1 MLILAKSV
9 LSLMIGFLATL
20 FLGVVIVPI
29 LRKKHIGQRVSV
41 YLEDSHKKKDGTPTM
56 GGIIFILGTFISI
69 LTLLL
74 LDKMEFTPN
83 LFIVL
88 FVFVSYALIGL
99 LDDYLSIKRDTNV
112 GLTAMQKLF
121 LQLIVAVVFFFIYMK
136 SFIIGFSISSFILVY
151 KYKGILSSLI
161 YVIPSQLINILIILI
176 LGVYTLLFSKYL
188 FKMIFLKDKTVNLGK
203 FFKKYV
209 LVFGI
214 CIILCVISSLCEAYL
229 LPSLLKVI
237 IKLFI

>member
-1 MLILAKSV
+1 MNKKLNSGLALILPNKKVNLFVIFIVILGIISG
-9 LSLMIGFLATL
+9 SL
-20 FLGVVIVPI
+20 FLMVLNENDKSEVINEISTFMANINTNNINNLNSFKNSLIEGMI
-29 LRKKHIGQRVSV
+29 L
-41 YLEDSHKKKDGTPTM
+41 
-56 GGIIFILGTFISI
+56 IILSWILGMSI
-69 LTLLL
+69 
-74 LDKMEFTPN
+74 
-83 LFIVL
+83 
-88 FVFVSYALIGL
+88 IGV
-99 LDDYLSIKRDTNV
+99 IFN
-112 GLTAMQKLF
+112 
-121 LQLIVAVVFFFIYMK
+121 IFFIYMK
-136 SFIIGFSISSFILVY
+136 SFTIGFSISSFILVY

-188 FKMIFLKDKTVNLGK
+188 FKMIFFKDKTVNLGK

-214 CIILCVISSLCEAYL
+214 CIILCVISALCEAYL

>member
-1 MLILAKSV
+1 MNKKLNSGLALILPNKKVNLFVIFIVILGIISG
-9 LSLMIGFLATL
+9 SL
-20 FLGVVIVPI
+20 FLMVLNDNDKSEVINEISTFMSNINTNNINNLNSFKNSLIEGMI
-29 LRKKHIGQRVSV
+29 L
-41 YLEDSHKKKDGTPTM
+41 
-56 GGIIFILGTFISI
+56 IILSWILGMSI
-69 LTLLL
+69 
-74 LDKMEFTPN
+74 
-83 LFIVL
+83 
-88 FVFVSYALIGL
+88 IGV
-99 LDDYLSIKRDTNV
+99 IFN
-112 GLTAMQKLF
+112 
-121 LQLIVAVVFFFIYMK
+121 IFFIYMK
-136 SFIIGFSISSFILVY
+136 SFTIGFSISSFILVY

-188 FKMIFLKDKTVNLGK
+188 FKMIFIKDKTVNLGK

-214 CIILCVISSLCEAYL
+214 CIILCLVSSLCEAYL

>member
-1 MLILAKSV
+1 MNKKLNSGLALILPNKKVNLFVIFIVILGIISG
-9 LSLMIGFLATL
+9 SL
-20 FLGVVIVPI
+20 FLMVLNENDKSEVINEISTFMANINTNNINNFNSFKNSLIEGMI
-29 LRKKHIGQRVSV
+29 L
-41 YLEDSHKKKDGTPTM
+41 
-56 GGIIFILGTFISI
+56 IILSWILGMSI
-69 LTLLL
+69 
-74 LDKMEFTPN
+74 
-83 LFIVL
+83 
-88 FVFVSYALIGL
+88 IGV
-99 LDDYLSIKRDTNV
+99 IFN
-112 GLTAMQKLF
+112 
-121 LQLIVAVVFFFIYMK
+121 IFFIYMK
-136 SFIIGFSISSFILVY
+136 SFTIGFSISSFILVY

-214 CIILCVISSLCEAYL
+214 CIILCLVSSLCEAYL
-229 LPSLLKVI
+229 LPSLLKVM

>member
-1 MLILAKSV
+1 MNKKLNSGLALILPNKKVNLFVIFIVV
-9 LSLMIGFLATL
+9 LGIISGSL
-20 FLGVVIVPI
+20 FLMVLNENDKSEVINEISTFMSNINTNNINNLNSFKNSLIEGMI
-29 LRKKHIGQRVSV
+29 L
-41 YLEDSHKKKDGTPTM
+41 
-56 GGIIFILGTFISI
+56 IILSWILGMSI
-69 LTLLL
+69 
-74 LDKMEFTPN
+74 
-83 LFIVL
+83 
-88 FVFVSYALIGL
+88 IGV
-99 LDDYLSIKRDTNV
+99 IFN
-112 GLTAMQKLF
+112 
-121 LQLIVAVVFFFIYMK
+121 IFFIYMK
-136 SFIIGFSISSFILVY
+136 SFTIGFSISSFILVY

-188 FKMIFLKDKTVNLGK
+188 FKMIFIKDKTVNLGK

-214 CIILCVISSLCEAYL
+214 CIILCLVSSLCEAYL

>member
-1 MLILAKSV
+1 MNKKLNSGLALILPNKKLNLFVIFIVV
-9 LSLMIGFLATL
+9 LGIISGSL
-20 FLGVVIVPI
+20 FLMVLNENDKSEVINEISTFMANINTNNINNLNSFKNSLIEGMI
-29 LRKKHIGQRVSV
+29 L
-41 YLEDSHKKKDGTPTM
+41 
-56 GGIIFILGTFISI
+56 IILSWILGMSI
-69 LTLLL
+69 
-74 LDKMEFTPN
+74 
-83 LFIVL
+83 
-88 FVFVSYALIGL
+88 IGV
-99 LDDYLSIKRDTNV
+99 IFN
-112 GLTAMQKLF
+112 
-121 LQLIVAVVFFFIYMK
+121 IFFIYMK
-136 SFIIGFSISSFILVY
+136 SFTIGFSISSFILVY

-188 FKMIFLKDKTVNLGK
+188 FKMIFFKDKTVNLGK

-214 CIILCVISSLCEAYL
+214 CIILCLVSSLCEAYL

>member
-1 MLILAKSV
+1 MNNKLNSGLALILPNKKLNLFVIFIVILGIISG
-9 LSLMIGFLATL
+9 SL
-20 FLGVVIVPI
+20 FLMVLNDNDKSEVINEISTFMTNINTNNINNLNSFKNSLIEGMI
-29 LRKKHIGQRVSV
+29 L
-41 YLEDSHKKKDGTPTM
+41 
-56 GGIIFILGTFISI
+56 IILSWILGMSI
-69 LTLLL
+69 
-74 LDKMEFTPN
+74 
-83 LFIVL
+83 
-88 FVFVSYALIGL
+88 IGV
-99 LDDYLSIKRDTNV
+99 IFN
-112 GLTAMQKLF
+112 
-121 LQLIVAVVFFFIYMK
+121 IFFIYMK

-214 CIILCVISSLCEAYL
+214 CIILCVISALCEAYL
-229 LPSLLKVI
+229 LPSLLKVM

>member
-1 MLILAKSV
+1 MNKKLNSGLALILPNKKVNLFVIFIVILGIISG
-9 LSLMIGFLATL
+9 SL
-20 FLGVVIVPI
+20 FLMVLNDNDKSEVINEISTFMANINTNNINNLNSFKNSLIEGMI
-29 LRKKHIGQRVSV
+29 L
-41 YLEDSHKKKDGTPTM
+41 
-56 GGIIFILGTFISI
+56 IILSWILGMSI
-69 LTLLL
+69 
-74 LDKMEFTPN
+74 
-83 LFIVL
+83 
-88 FVFVSYALIGL
+88 IGV
-99 LDDYLSIKRDTNV
+99 IFN
-112 GLTAMQKLF
+112 
-121 LQLIVAVVFFFIYMK
+121 IFFIYMK

-229 LPSLLKVI
+229 LPSLLKVM

>member
-1 MLILAKSV
+1 MNKKLNSGLALILPNKKLNLFVIFIVV
-9 LSLMIGFLATL
+9 LGIISGSL
-20 FLGVVIVPI
+20 FLMVLNENDKSEVINEISTFMANINTNNINNLNSFKNSLIEGMI
-29 LRKKHIGQRVSV
+29 L
-41 YLEDSHKKKDGTPTM
+41 
-56 GGIIFILGTFISI
+56 IILSWILGMSI
-69 LTLLL
+69 
-74 LDKMEFTPN
+74 
-83 LFIVL
+83 
-88 FVFVSYALIGL
+88 IGV
-99 LDDYLSIKRDTNV
+99 IFN
-112 GLTAMQKLF
+112 
-121 LQLIVAVVFFFIYMK
+121 IFFIYMK

-229 LPSLLKVI
+229 LPSLLKVM

>member
-1 MLILAKSV
+1 MNKKLNSGLALILPNKKVNLFVIFIVILGIISG
-9 LSLMIGFLATL
+9 SL
-20 FLGVVIVPI
+20 FLMVLNDNDKSEVINEISTFMTNINTNNINNLNSFKNSLIEGMI
-29 LRKKHIGQRVSV
+29 L
-41 YLEDSHKKKDGTPTM
+41 
-56 GGIIFILGTFISI
+56 IILSWILGMSI
-69 LTLLL
+69 
-74 LDKMEFTPN
+74 
-83 LFIVL
+83 
-88 FVFVSYALIGL
+88 IGV
-99 LDDYLSIKRDTNV
+99 IFN
-112 GLTAMQKLF
+112 
-121 LQLIVAVVFFFIYMK
+121 IFFIYMK
-136 SFIIGFSISSFILVY
+136 SFTIGFSISSFILVY

-214 CIILCVISSLCEAYL
+214 CIILCVISSLCETYL
-229 LPSLLKVI
+229 LPSLLKVM

>member
-1 MLILAKSV
+1 MNKKLNSGLALILPNKKVNLFVIFIVILGIISG
-9 LSLMIGFLATL
+9 SL
-20 FLGVVIVPI
+20 FLMVLNENDKSEVINEISTFMANINTNNINNLNSFKNSLIEGMI
-29 LRKKHIGQRVSV
+29 L
-41 YLEDSHKKKDGTPTM
+41 
-56 GGIIFILGTFISI
+56 IILSWILGMSI
-69 LTLLL
+69 
-74 LDKMEFTPN
+74 
-83 LFIVL
+83 
-88 FVFVSYALIGL
+88 IGV
-99 LDDYLSIKRDTNV
+99 IFN
-112 GLTAMQKLF
+112 
-121 LQLIVAVVFFFIYMK
+121 IFFIYMK
-136 SFIIGFSISSFILVY
+136 SFTIGFSISSFILVY

-188 FKMIFLKDKTVNLGK
+188 FKMIFFKDKTVNLGK

>member
-1 MLILAKSV
+1 MNKKLNSGLALILPNKKVNLFVIFIVILGIISG
-9 LSLMIGFLATL
+9 SL
-20 FLGVVIVPI
+20 FLMVLNDNDKSEVINEISTFMTNINTNNINNLNSFKNSLIEGMI
-29 LRKKHIGQRVSV
+29 L
-41 YLEDSHKKKDGTPTM
+41 
-56 GGIIFILGTFISI
+56 IILSWILGMSI
-69 LTLLL
+69 
-74 LDKMEFTPN
+74 
-83 LFIVL
+83 
-88 FVFVSYALIGL
+88 IGV
-99 LDDYLSIKRDTNV
+99 IFN
-112 GLTAMQKLF
+112 
-121 LQLIVAVVFFFIYMK
+121 IFFIYMK

-229 LPSLLKVI
+229 LPSLLKVM

>member
-1 MLILAKSV
+1 MNKKLNSGLALILPNKKLNLFVIFIVILGIISG
-9 LSLMIGFLATL
+9 SL
-20 FLGVVIVPI
+20 FLMVLNDNDKSEVINEISTFMTNINTNNINNLNSFKNSLIEGMI
-29 LRKKHIGQRVSV
+29 L
-41 YLEDSHKKKDGTPTM
+41 
-56 GGIIFILGTFISI
+56 IILSWILGMSI
-69 LTLLL
+69 
-74 LDKMEFTPN
+74 
-83 LFIVL
+83 
-88 FVFVSYALIGL
+88 IGV
-99 LDDYLSIKRDTNV
+99 IFN
-112 GLTAMQKLF
+112 
-121 LQLIVAVVFFFIYMK
+121 IFFIYMK
-136 SFIIGFSISSFILVY
+136 SFTIGFSISSFILVY

-188 FKMIFLKDKTVNLGK
+188 FKMIFFKDKTVNLGK

-229 LPSLLKVI
+229 LPSLLKVM

>member
-1 MLILAKSV
+1 MNKKLNSGLALILPNKKVNLFVIFIVILGIISG
-9 LSLMIGFLATL
+9 SL
-20 FLGVVIVPI
+20 FLMVLNDNDKSEVINEISTFMTNINTNNINNLNSFKNSLIEGMI
-29 LRKKHIGQRVSV
+29 L
-41 YLEDSHKKKDGTPTM
+41 
-56 GGIIFILGTFISI
+56 IILSWILGMSI
-69 LTLLL
+69 
-74 LDKMEFTPN
+74 
-83 LFIVL
+83 
-88 FVFVSYALIGL
+88 IGV
-99 LDDYLSIKRDTNV
+99 IFN
-112 GLTAMQKLF
+112 
-121 LQLIVAVVFFFIYMK
+121 IFFIYMK
-136 SFIIGFSISSFILVY
+136 SFTIGFSISSFILVY

-214 CIILCVISSLCEAYL
+214 CIILCVISALCEAYL
-229 LPSLLKVI
+229 VPSLLKVM

>member
-1 MLILAKSV
+1 MNKKLNSGLALILPNKKLNLFVIFIVV
-9 LSLMIGFLATL
+9 LGIISGSL
-20 FLGVVIVPI
+20 FLMVLNENDKSEVINEISTFMANINTNNINNLNSFKNSLIEGMI
-29 LRKKHIGQRVSV
+29 L
-41 YLEDSHKKKDGTPTM
+41 
-56 GGIIFILGTFISI
+56 IILSWILGMSI
-69 LTLLL
+69 
-74 LDKMEFTPN
+74 
-83 LFIVL
+83 
-88 FVFVSYALIGL
+88 IGV
-99 LDDYLSIKRDTNV
+99 IFN
-112 GLTAMQKLF
+112 
-121 LQLIVAVVFFFIYMK
+121 IFFIYMK

-188 FKMIFLKDKTVNLGK
+188 FKMIFIKDKTVNLGK

-229 LPSLLKVI
+229 LPSLLKVM

>member
-1 MLILAKSV
+1 MNKKLNSGLALILPNKKVNLFVIFIVV
-9 LSLMIGFLATL
+9 LGIISGSL
-20 FLGVVIVPI
+20 FLMVLNENDKSEVINEISTFMANINTNNINNLNSFKNSLIEGMI
-29 LRKKHIGQRVSV
+29 L
-41 YLEDSHKKKDGTPTM
+41 
-56 GGIIFILGTFISI
+56 IILSWILGMSI
-69 LTLLL
+69 
-74 LDKMEFTPN
+74 
-83 LFIVL
+83 
-88 FVFVSYALIGL
+88 IGV
-99 LDDYLSIKRDTNV
+99 IFN
-112 GLTAMQKLF
+112 
-121 LQLIVAVVFFFIYMK
+121 IFFIYMK
-136 SFIIGFSISSFILVY
+136 SFTIGFSISSFILVY

-229 LPSLLKVI
+229 LPSLYLNYKI
-237 IKLFI
+237 

>member
-1 MLILAKSV
+1 MNKKLNSGLALILPNKKLNLFVIFIVV
-9 LSLMIGFLATL
+9 LGIISGSL
-20 FLGVVIVPI
+20 FLMVLNENDKSEVINEISTFMTNINTNNINNLNSFKNSLIEGMI
-29 LRKKHIGQRVSV
+29 L
-41 YLEDSHKKKDGTPTM
+41 
-56 GGIIFILGTFISI
+56 IILSWILGMSI
-69 LTLLL
+69 
-74 LDKMEFTPN
+74 
-83 LFIVL
+83 
-88 FVFVSYALIGL
+88 IGV
-99 LDDYLSIKRDTNV
+99 IFN
-112 GLTAMQKLF
+112 
-121 LQLIVAVVFFFIYMK
+121 IFFIYMK
-136 SFIIGFSISSFILVY
+136 SFTIGFSISSFILVY

-229 LPSLLKVI
+229 LPSLLKVM

>member
-1 MLILAKSV
+1 MNKKLNSGLALILPNKKVNLFVIFIVILGIISG
-9 LSLMIGFLATL
+9 SL
-20 FLGVVIVPI
+20 FLMVLNENDKSEVINEISTFMTNINTNNINNLNSFKNSLIEGMI
-29 LRKKHIGQRVSV
+29 L
-41 YLEDSHKKKDGTPTM
+41 
-56 GGIIFILGTFISI
+56 IILSWILGMSI
-69 LTLLL
+69 
-74 LDKMEFTPN
+74 
-83 LFIVL
+83 
-88 FVFVSYALIGL
+88 IGV
-99 LDDYLSIKRDTNV
+99 IFN
-112 GLTAMQKLF
+112 
-121 LQLIVAVVFFFIYMK
+121 IFFIYMK
-136 SFIIGFSISSFILVY
+136 SFTIGFSISSFILVY

-188 FKMIFLKDKTVNLGK
+188 FKMIFIKDKTVNLGK

-214 CIILCVISSLCEAYL
+214 CIILCLVSSLCEAYL

>member
-1 MLILAKSV
+1 MNKKLNSGLALILPNKKVNLFVIFIVILGIISG
-9 LSLMIGFLATL
+9 SL
-20 FLGVVIVPI
+20 FLMVLNENDKSEVINEISTFMSNINTNNINNLNSFKNSLIEGMI
-29 LRKKHIGQRVSV
+29 L
-41 YLEDSHKKKDGTPTM
+41 
-56 GGIIFILGTFISI
+56 IILSWILGMSI
-69 LTLLL
+69 
-74 LDKMEFTPN
+74 
-83 LFIVL
+83 
-88 FVFVSYALIGL
+88 IGV
-99 LDDYLSIKRDTNV
+99 IFN
-112 GLTAMQKLF
+112 
-121 LQLIVAVVFFFIYMK
+121 IFFIYMK

-229 LPSLLKVI
+229 LPSLLKVM

>member
-1 MLILAKSV
+1 MNKKLNSGLALILPNKKVNLFVIFIVILGIIS
-9 LSLMIGFLATL
+9 GTL
-20 FLGVVIVPI
+20 FLMVLNENDKSEVINEISTFMTNINTNNINNFNSFKNSLIEGMI
-29 LRKKHIGQRVSV
+29 L
-41 YLEDSHKKKDGTPTM
+41 
-56 GGIIFILGTFISI
+56 IILSWILGMSI
-69 LTLLL
+69 
-74 LDKMEFTPN
+74 
-83 LFIVL
+83 
-88 FVFVSYALIGL
+88 IGV
-99 LDDYLSIKRDTNV
+99 IFN
-112 GLTAMQKLF
+112 
-121 LQLIVAVVFFFIYMK
+121 IFFIYMK

-188 FKMIFLKDKTVNLGK
+188 FKMIFIKDKTVNLGK

-214 CIILCVISSLCEAYL
+214 CIILCLVSSLCEAYL
-229 LPSLLKVI
+229 LPSLLKVM

>member
-1 MLILAKSV
+1 MNKKLNSGLALILPNKKVNLFVIFIVILGIISG
-9 LSLMIGFLATL
+9 SL
-20 FLGVVIVPI
+20 FLMVLNDNDKSEVINEISTFMANINTNNINNFNSFKNSLIEGMI
-29 LRKKHIGQRVSV
+29 L
-41 YLEDSHKKKDGTPTM
+41 
-56 GGIIFILGTFISI
+56 IILSWILGMSI
-69 LTLLL
+69 
-74 LDKMEFTPN
+74 
-83 LFIVL
+83 
-88 FVFVSYALIGL
+88 IGV
-99 LDDYLSIKRDTNV
+99 IFN
-112 GLTAMQKLF
+112 
-121 LQLIVAVVFFFIYMK
+121 IFFIYMK
-136 SFIIGFSISSFILVY
+136 SFTIGFSISSFILVY

-214 CIILCVISSLCEAYL
+214 CIILCLVSSLCEAYL

>member
-1 MLILAKSV
+1 MNKKLNSGLALILPNKKVNLFVIFIVILGIISG
-9 LSLMIGFLATL
+9 SL
-20 FLGVVIVPI
+20 FLMVLNDNDKSEVINEISTFMTNINTNNINNLNSFKNSLIEGMI
-29 LRKKHIGQRVSV
+29 L
-41 YLEDSHKKKDGTPTM
+41 
-56 GGIIFILGTFISI
+56 IILSWILGMSI
-69 LTLLL
+69 
-74 LDKMEFTPN
+74 
-83 LFIVL
+83 
-88 FVFVSYALIGL
+88 IGV
-99 LDDYLSIKRDTNV
+99 IFN
-112 GLTAMQKLF
+112 
-121 LQLIVAVVFFFIYMK
+121 IFFIYMK

-214 CIILCVISSLCEAYL
+214 CILLCLVSSLCEAYL
-229 LPSLLKVI
+229 LPSLLKVM

>member
-1 MLILAKSV
+1 MNKKLNSGLALILPNKKVNLFVIFIVILGIISG
-9 LSLMIGFLATL
+9 SL
-20 FLGVVIVPI
+20 FLMVLNENDKSEVINEISTFMANINTNNINNLNSFKNSLIEGMI
-29 LRKKHIGQRVSV
+29 L
-41 YLEDSHKKKDGTPTM
+41 
-56 GGIIFILGTFISI
+56 IILSWILGMSI
-69 LTLLL
+69 
-74 LDKMEFTPN
+74 
-83 LFIVL
+83 
-88 FVFVSYALIGL
+88 IGV
-99 LDDYLSIKRDTNV
+99 IFN
-112 GLTAMQKLF
+112 
-121 LQLIVAVVFFFIYMK
+121 IFFIYMK
-136 SFIIGFSISSFILVY
+136 SFTIGFSISSFILVY

-214 CIILCVISSLCEAYL
+214 CIILCLVSSLCEAYL
-229 LPSLLKVI
+229 LPSLLKVM

>member
-1 MLILAKSV
+1 MNKKLNSGLALILPNKKVNLFVIFIVILGIISG
-9 LSLMIGFLATL
+9 SL
-20 FLGVVIVPI
+20 FLMVLNENDKSEVINEISTFMANINTNNINNLNSFKNSLIEGMI
-29 LRKKHIGQRVSV
+29 L
-41 YLEDSHKKKDGTPTM
+41 
-56 GGIIFILGTFISI
+56 IILSWILGMSI
-69 LTLLL
+69 
-74 LDKMEFTPN
+74 
-83 LFIVL
+83 
-88 FVFVSYALIGL
+88 IGV
-99 LDDYLSIKRDTNV
+99 IFN
-112 GLTAMQKLF
+112 
-121 LQLIVAVVFFFIYMK
+121 IFFIYMK
-136 SFIIGFSISSFILVY
+136 SFTIGFSISSFILVY

-214 CIILCVISSLCEAYL
+214 CIILCLVSSLCEAYL

>member
-1 MLILAKSV
+1 MNKKLNSGLALILPNKKLNLFVIFIVILGIISG
-9 LSLMIGFLATL
+9 SL
-20 FLGVVIVPI
+20 FLMVLNENDKSEVINEISTFMANINTNNINNLNSFKNSLIEGMI
-29 LRKKHIGQRVSV
+29 L
-41 YLEDSHKKKDGTPTM
+41 
-56 GGIIFILGTFISI
+56 IILSWILGMSI
-69 LTLLL
+69 
-74 LDKMEFTPN
+74 
-83 LFIVL
+83 
-88 FVFVSYALIGL
+88 IGV
-99 LDDYLSIKRDTNV
+99 IFN
-112 GLTAMQKLF
+112 
-121 LQLIVAVVFFFIYMK
+121 IFFIYMK
-136 SFIIGFSISSFILVY
+136 SFTIGFSISSFILVY

-214 CIILCVISSLCEAYL
+214 CIILCLVSSLCEAYL

>member
-1 MLILAKSV
+1 MNKKLNSGLALILPNKKVNLFVIFIVILGIISG
-9 LSLMIGFLATL
+9 SL
-20 FLGVVIVPI
+20 FLMVLNENDKSEVINEISTFMANINTNNINNLNSFKNSLIEGMI
-29 LRKKHIGQRVSV
+29 L
-41 YLEDSHKKKDGTPTM
+41 
-56 GGIIFILGTFISI
+56 IILSWILGMSI
-69 LTLLL
+69 
-74 LDKMEFTPN
+74 
-83 LFIVL
+83 
-88 FVFVSYALIGL
+88 IGV
-99 LDDYLSIKRDTNV
+99 IFN
-112 GLTAMQKLF
+112 
-121 LQLIVAVVFFFIYMK
+121 IFFIYMK
-136 SFIIGFSISSFILVY
+136 SFTIGFSISSFILVY

>member
-1 MLILAKSV
+1 MNKKLNSGLALILPNKNVNLFVIFIVV
-9 LSLMIGFLATL
+9 LGIISGSL
-20 FLGVVIVPI
+20 FLMVLNDNDKSEVINEISTFMSNINTNNINNLNSFKNSLIEGMI
-29 LRKKHIGQRVSV
+29 L
-41 YLEDSHKKKDGTPTM
+41 
-56 GGIIFILGTFISI
+56 IILSWILGMSI
-69 LTLLL
+69 
-74 LDKMEFTPN
+74 
-83 LFIVL
+83 
-88 FVFVSYALIGL
+88 IGV
-99 LDDYLSIKRDTNV
+99 IFN
-112 GLTAMQKLF
+112 
-121 LQLIVAVVFFFIYMK
+121 IFFIYMK
-136 SFIIGFSISSFILVY
+136 SFTIGFSISSFILVY

-188 FKMIFLKDKTVNLGK
+188 FKMIFIKDKTVNLGK

-214 CIILCVISSLCEAYL
+214 CIILCLVSSLCEAYL